1 METAIKAAVAGV
13 CAALMAVLVRKNN
26 PELALCLTIAACA
39 AVITAALQLAG
50 GLTDVL
56 DKAKDLSGLSTAV
69 MRPVLKCV
77 GIGIIARLGSDV
89 CRDAGSAGLASSVE
103 LAAAMAAIF
112 VALPLFTTLLSMVEG
127 LA

>member
-1 METAIKAAVAGV
+1 M
-13 CAALMAVLVRKNN
+13 CAALIAVLVKKSN

-39 AVITAALQLAG
+39 AVITGALQIAG

-56 DKAKDLSGLSTAV
+56 DKAKNLSGLSAAV
-69 MRPVLKCV
+69 LRPVLKCV
-77 GIGIIARLGSDV
+77 GIGIIARLGSDI
-89 CRDAGSAGLASSVE
+89 CRDAGSSGLASSVE

-127 LA
+127 MT